1 MKTLTQLKKDLQKAK
16 SLTMLYNGYLS
27 FNKSNHLIGIERKI
41 EKIQSEKI
49 GLATIDHNGGKC
61 ISWFYLPKASM
72 LEYDGDTFSI
82 YYLDDGEKKIGLT
95 YQINY

>member
-27 FNKSNHLIGIERKI
+27 FNKSNHLIDIERKI

-72 LEYDGDTFSI
+72 LEYDGDVFTI
-82 YYLDDGEKKIGLT
+82 YRL
-95 YQINY
+95 

>member
-61 ISWFYLPKASM
+61 ISWFYLPRASM
-72 LEYDGDTFSI
+72 LEYDGDTFTI
-82 YYLDDGEKKIGLT
+82 YRLEEDIKKISLT
-95 YQINY
+95 YRINY